1 MSLHCLVRASRCPS
15 QLLADIPRL
24 SGLTAMALRWLGC
37 SLLVPIALLVSLP
50 ALATRKLKT
59 RIVEVG
65 ADSRVVRTE
74 RPFR

>member
-1 MSLHCLVRASRCPS
+1 
-15 QLLADIPRL
+15 
-24 SGLTAMALRWLGC
+24 MALRRLGC